1 MATFLIVWIV
11 AVAAALF
18 LLIDGL
24 SDLENSVGPWD
35 AAAPAGHPAPR
46 RRPVRHPQD
55 PQPSQP
61 RGFVERR
68 YHDED
73 YPLHRRRSDE
83 AGGES

>member
-24 SDLENSVGPWD
+24 SGLKESVGPWD

-46 RRPVRHPQD
+46 RRPTHPD
-55 PQPSQP
+55 QPSQ
-61 RGFVERR
+61 GKQFQERR